1 MTTQTETKSETLSVR
16 CAPET
21 LSALRDA
28 AESDGRPVEDVV
40 EDAMRAY
47 LDERRNGGGER
58 RANTKRNVRPEMMAH
73 FEDSIRRH
81 YKLGELLA
89 K

>member
-47 LDERRNGGGER
+47 LDERRNGGGEQS
-58 RANTKRNVRPEMMAH
+58 AKTKRNVRPEVMAH
-73 FEDSIRRH
+73 FRDTVRQHR
-81 YKLGELLA
+81 KLLELLA
-89 K
+89 Q

>member
-1 MTTQTETKSETLSVR
+1 MTTQAETKTETLSVR

-58 RANTKRNVRPEMMAH
+58 TKSGRNVNPKMMAH
-73 FEDSIRRH
+73 FRDTVREHR
-81 YKLGELLA
+81 KLLELLA
-89 K
+89 Q

>member
-1 MTTQTETKSETLSVR
+1 MATRTETKSETLSVR

-21 LSALRDA
+21 LSALRDM
-28 AESDGRPVEDVV
+28 AESDGRSVEDVA
-40 EDAMRAY
+40 EDAVRAY
-47 LDERRNGGGER
+47 IAERRNGGGETR
-58 RANTKRNVRPEMMAH
+58 RNIRPEMMAH

-89 K
+89 Q

>member
-1 MTTQTETKSETLSVR
+1 MTTQTETKSETLTVA

-28 AESDGRPVEDVV
+28 AESDGRLVEDVV
-40 EDAMRAY
+40 EDAVRAY
-47 LDERRNGGGER
+47 IRERRNGGGER
-58 RANTKRNVRPEMMAH
+58 RAKTERNIRPEMMAH
-73 FEDSIRRH
+73 FQDSIRRH